1 MTPFCLNNPIRQ
13 WWANS
18 AENDPFHPHILYF
31 WPETWPQMTLKIFWI
46 RISLNSNF
54 ANVQID
60 LDNLAQVLGS
70 TSIQVGSKSGQIN
83 SSNTTSLPDDNR
95 DCEIAISAA
104 KNNCSGH
111 THCSASPTVSP
122 LPDQTASHDSSLPV
136 FNVVTPPPKVPS
148 MTSSVNS
155 SPIGL
160 QNRNSLTIGS
170 DDYYWF
176 GRPIRLTPWETL
188 VPTKY
193 KVPTELGFNLVNWI
207 RVNLTVQV
215 LWKLN
220 LAKAV

>member
-1 MTPFCLNNPIRQ
+1 MT
-13 WWANS
+13 S
-18 AENDPFHPHILYF
+18 
-31 WPETWPQMTLKIFWI
+31 KIFWI

-70 TSIQVGSKSGQIN
+70 TSIQVGSKSGQTN

-176 GRPIRLTPWETL
+176 GRPIRQPPGKPWFRRKIKFPRNWALTW
-188 VPTKY
+188 
-193 KVPTELGFNLVNWI
+193 
-207 RVNLTVQV
+207 
-215 LWKLN
+215 
-220 LAKAV
+220 

>member
-1 MTPFCLNNPIRQ
+1 M
-13 WWANS
+13 ANK
-18 AENDPFHPHILYF
+18 
-31 WPETWPQMTLKIFWI
+31 TFWI
-46 RISLNSNF
+46 LKSLNSNF

-70 TSIQVGSKSGQIN
+70 TSIQVGSKSGQTN
-83 SSNTTSLPDDNR
+83 SSNTMLPDDR

-104 KNNCSGH
+104 NNNCSGH

-122 LPDQTASHDSSLPV
+122 LPDHTASHDSSLPV

-176 GRPIRLTPWETL
+176 GRSSLGSPDSVEIKKFPQNWALTW
-188 VPTKY
+188 
-193 KVPTELGFNLVNWI
+193 
-207 RVNLTVQV
+207 
-215 LWKLN
+215 
-220 LAKAV
+220 